1 MFNGM
6 RRSRLGTLL
15 ALGYLAVFG
24 AAECLTLAT
33 LVFQTAHSAFAG
45 LWIIV
50 IALPWSMMLTPLWNA
65 LGYIDWY
72 NRFAGTPLLYGL
84 LATVTVLP
92 GVLMNAAI
100 AGAIGWGIGRVAK
113 LGQKRH

>member
-33 LVFQTAHSAFAG
+33 LVFQTAHSEFAG

-50 IALPWSMMLTPLWNA
+50 IALPWSMMLSPLWNA
-65 LGYIDWY
+65 TGYIDWY

-84 LATVTVLP
+84 LASVTVLP
-92 GVLMNAAI
+92 GVLLNAVI
-100 AGAIGWGIGRVAK
+100 AYAIGWGIGRAAK
-113 LGQKRH
+113 LGQK